1 MNLRIKKLD
10 IFILK
15 SFLVLFAGTFFICLF
30 IFMMQFLWRYVDEL
44 VGKGLEVGILAQFFF
59 YSALTL
65 IPLSLPLAILLAAL
79 MTFGNFGE
87 RYELLSMKAAG
98 IPLLRIMRPLII
110 LCVFISGMSFY
121 FQNVVAPKAQM
132 KLWTLLVSMK
142 QTSPE
147 LDIPEGVFYS
157 EISGYNIYVKKKD
170 RDTGVMQ
177 DLLIYNFSDGF
188 ENARVIWASEGKMEM
203 TSDKKHLYLHLY
215 NGEQF
220 ENLKSQTIS
229 SKNVPY
235 RRETF
240 REKHIIIEFDGGFSM
255 VDGGFLSERSDSKN
269 MTEISHS
276 IDSLSFR
283 ADSIGRSMFNE
294 IKLSIY
300 SPQSLSKTDSIKVVK
315 KELPSI
321 INGDSVF
328 NTYTLAEK
336 EEALANAYNQT
347 NKLASDWGV
356 KSIQVTDTDKNILRH
371 KTDWHKKITLSL
383 SCLMFFFIGAPLGAI
398 IRKGGIGL
406 PVVISVVIFVLYYII
421 DSGSTRVARSGEM
434 NIVLGVWMS
443 TLVLMPIGIFFTYKS
458 NKDSVVFNAELYLGV
473 FKWLLGM
480 RPSRH
485 LIKKEVIIE
494 DPNYRQIYQITN
506 DLSAQCNQYLQQH
519 RLTTAPNYFKIF
531 NSHGADNQIADIS
544 KTLEAM
550 IEELSNSKDRI
561 ILKSLNNY
569 PILSTEAHKRPFDR
583 YWLNILTGI
592 LIPVGLFFYF
602 RIWFFRLRL
611 EKDLKKITQTNNTI
625 QEQIKKQSLDI

>member
-269 MTEISHS
+269 MAEISHS